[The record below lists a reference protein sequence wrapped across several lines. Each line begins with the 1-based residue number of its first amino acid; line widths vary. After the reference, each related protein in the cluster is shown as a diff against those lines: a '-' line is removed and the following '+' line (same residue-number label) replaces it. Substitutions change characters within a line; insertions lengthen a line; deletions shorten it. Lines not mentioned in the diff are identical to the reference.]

1 MDEKYQYLEQEDT
14 IDIKSFII
22 KNLRYWYLFVFFLII
37 AFFIAILVN
46 KYSTPVYK
54 VSTWILIN
62 EKEDPLDLENTI
74 RPSLYGNPYKLE
86 NEIGIMKSKNLTK
99 LIAVAVILFIMNSI
113 KLYTSKYR

>member
-62 EKEDPLDLENTI
+62 EKEDPLDFENTI

-86 NEIGIMKSKNLTK
+86 NEINAFDSEIKKSYPKGCQK
-99 LIAVAVILFIMNSI
+99 FKFYHILF
-113 KLYTSKYR
+113 